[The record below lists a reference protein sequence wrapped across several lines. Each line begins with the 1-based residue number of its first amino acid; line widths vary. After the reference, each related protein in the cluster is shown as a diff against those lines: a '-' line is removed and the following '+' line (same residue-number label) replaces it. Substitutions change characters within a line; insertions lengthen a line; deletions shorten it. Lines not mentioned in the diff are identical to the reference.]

1 MCPHTCPITTKV
13 PILLFDRV
21 SVKCYV
27 YIAICMSQTQPN
39 ATKYND
45 GNTDARTNLLRTA
58 KVEESQIATLAK
70 SRFETLP
77 KDVQEKLNA

>member
-1 MCPHTCPITTKV
+1 
-13 PILLFDRV
+13 
-21 SVKCYV
+21 
-27 YIAICMSQTQPN
+27 MSQTQPN

-77 KDVQEKLNA
+77 KDVQEKLNAPVSSA

>member
-1 MCPHTCPITTKV
+1 
-13 PILLFDRV
+13 
-21 SVKCYV
+21 
-27 YIAICMSQTQPN
+27 MSQTQPN

-58 KVEESQIATLAK
+58 KVEENQIATLAK

-77 KDVQEKLNA
+77 KDVQEKLNSQVSPA